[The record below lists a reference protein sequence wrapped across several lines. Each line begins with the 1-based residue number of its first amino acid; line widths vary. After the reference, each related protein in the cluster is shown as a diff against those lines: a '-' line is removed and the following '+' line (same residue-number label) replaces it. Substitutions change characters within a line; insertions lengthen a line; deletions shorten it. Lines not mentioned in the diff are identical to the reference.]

1 MCPRFWSVWGSEGK
15 GPAMLSLSFTP
26 LLPWPVL
33 AVLGVVA
40 LAMAVLAVLAR
51 GRTAL
56 LRALVLALVLAALAN
71 PALVHEDREPVKD
84 IAAVVIDRSG
94 SQGLGDR
101 PQVTDQVR
109 AELQRR
115 FGSLTNIEP
124 RFIDVPDAGEG
135 DDGTKLFA
143 ALGQALADVPPE
155 RLAGVVMVTDGVVHD
170 IPPNLAQLG
179 IKAPLHV
186 LVTGHADERDR
197 QIKLIEAPRFGIV
210 GKDLTIRAEV
220 MERGGTGH
228 AVVVT
233 RRDGEEIDRRDVP
246 TGRPFDLSTRIEHG
260 GQNVVEIE
268 VEPLPN
274 ELTTVNNRAVLP
286 IEGIREKLRVL
297 LVSGEPHQGERTWRN
312 LLKSDANVDLVHFT
326 ILRPPE
332 KQDGTPIS
340 ELSLIAFPTR
350 ELFVQKIKDFDLI
363 IFDRYANQSVLPQA
377 YFDNIV
383 RYVRE
388 GGALLI
394 AAGPEYAGA
403 ASLARTRLAGILPGD
418 PDGRVVERPYKATP
432 TQTGKRHPVTRDLPG
447 SDASP
452 PAWGDWLRIVQARL
466 RPGIEPILS
475 GADNLPLLALSRE
488 DKGRVALL
496 LSDHAW
502 LWARGYQDGGPY
514 LDLLRRLAHWL
525 MKEPA
530 LEEEALRAQTTG
542 HGREV
547 RVERQTMA
555 DTAEPVT
562 VTGPTGKVTTLT
574 LKPSEPG
581 LFTAT
586 FDAQSL
592 GLHTLRSGNLVAFVS
607 VGPANP
613 RELADVFSDTERLR
627 AVSEGSGG
635 SVRRLSDASGALQVP
650 RLQSLRGGRLSGGDW
665 IGFRPSDS
673 ANIRG
678 VEVYPLALGLAAL
691 AALAAAVLAMWLV
704 EGRRGQGRA

>member
-1 MCPRFWSVWGSEGK
+1 
-15 GPAMLSLSFTP
+15 MLSLSFTP

-33 AVLGVVA
+33 AVLAVVVV
-40 LAMAVLAVLAR
+40 LFAVLAFLAG
-51 GRTAL
+51 GRTAI
-56 LRALVLALVLAALAN
+56 LRALALGLVLAALAN
-71 PALVHEDREPVKD
+71 PALVREDREPVKD
-84 IAAVVIDRSG
+84 IAAVIVDRSG
-94 SQGLGDR
+94 SQALGDR
-101 PQVTDQVR
+101 PAVTDQVR

-115 FGSLTNIEP
+115 FGALANIEP
-124 RFIDVPDAGEG
+124 RFIDVPDAAG
-135 DDGTKLFA
+135 DDGTKLFT

-155 RLAGVVMVTDGVVHD
+155 RLAGVVMLTDGVVHD
-170 IPPNLAQLG
+170 IPASLAALG

-186 LVTGHADERDR
+186 LVTGHPDERDR
-197 QIKLIEAPRFGIV
+197 QIKLLEAPRFGIV

-220 MERGGTGH
+220 MERGGTGS
-228 AVVVT
+228 AVVAL
-233 RRDGEEIDRRDVP
+233 RHDGEEIGRRTVP
-246 TGRPFDLSTRIEHG
+246 TDKPFDLTVKIEHG
-260 GQNVVEIE
+260 GPNVVEIE
-268 VEPLPN
+268 VEPLPG

-363 IFDRYANQSVLPQA
+363 IFDRYANQSVLPSA
-377 YFDNIV
+377 YFDNIT

-394 AAGPEYAGA
+394 AAGPEFAGP

-418 PDGRVVERPYKATP
+418 PNGRVVEQPYKPTATA
-432 TQTGKRHPVTRDLPG
+432 TGNRHPVTRALPG
-447 SDASP
+447 GDATP
-452 PAWGDWLRIVQARL
+452 PAWGDWLRIVAAQPRAGNQPL
-466 RPGIEPILS
+466 LS
-475 GADNLPLLALSRE
+475 GAENLPLLALSRE
-488 DKGRVALL
+488 EKGRVALM

-530 LEEEALRAQTTG
+530 LEEEALRAQMTG
-542 HGREV
+542 RGREV

-555 DTAEPVT
+555 EATDPVT
-562 VTGPTGKVTTLT
+562 VTSPTGKVSTLT

-581 LFTAT
+581 LFGAT
-586 FDAQSL
+586 FEAAEL
-592 GLHTLRSGNLVAFVS
+592 GLHTLRSGTLAAFVS
-607 VGPANP
+607 VGPPNP
-613 RELADVFSDTERLR
+613 RELADVFSDTERLKPV
-627 AVSEGSGG
+627 ADASGG
-635 SVRRLSDASGALQVP
+635 SIRRVADASGAVAVP
-650 RLQSLRGGRLSGGDW
+650 RLQSVRGGRLSGADW

-673 ANIRG
+673 AVIRG

-691 AALAAAVLAMWLV
+691 ALLAAAVLAMWLV
-704 EGRRGQGRA
+704 EGRRGRAA